1 MLFVSPKLLF
11 WFLQYSNFRK
21 KLESQKWNNYD
32 IMKCIAHITQKL
44 KNFFE
49 WTGDGPLK
57 KKTSEHNSL
66 ALLKV
71 APGTF

>member
-1 MLFVSPKLLF
+1 
-11 WFLQYSNFRK
+11 
-21 KLESQKWNNYD
+21 
-32 IMKCIAHITQKL
+32 MKCIAHITRKL

-49 WTGDGPLK
+49 WTGNGPLK